1 VEYRISCRL
10 IFLQLKAPP
19 MLQHTSAVLPAPSQ
33 NSSATTP
40 STPERTCQWVAFC
53 VARDFGLEMAAL
65 FAPTRGAPRTAF
77 ARQVA
82 MYLAHTG
89 FELSFETIS
98 RVFDRDRTTVSHA
111 CHVVEDGRDDIWLDC
126 RLEALELFCR
136 TGWGALRQTMPEISQ

>member
-1 VEYRISCRL
+1 
-10 IFLQLKAPP
+10 
-19 MLQHTSAVLPAPSQ
+19 MLQSTSSVLPAPPE
-33 NSSATTP
+33 NSSPFTP
-40 STPERTCQWVAFC
+40 QRTCQWVAFC

-65 FAPTRGAPRTAF
+65 FAPTRGAPRAAF

-82 MYLAHTG
+82 MYLAHIG

-136 TGWGALRQTMPEISQ
+136 AGFEALQETMPGVGQ

>member
-1 VEYRISCRL
+1 
-10 IFLQLKAPP
+10 
-19 MLQHTSAVLPAPSQ
+19 MLQCTSPVLPAPPE
-33 NSSATTP
+33 NSSAATV

-53 VARDFGLEMAAL
+53 VAGDFGLDMAAL

-98 RVFDRDRTTVSHA
+98 GVFDRDRTTVSHA

-136 TGWGALRQTMPEISQ
+136 TGWGALQQTMREISQ

>member
-1 VEYRISCRL
+1 
-10 IFLQLKAPP
+10 
-19 MLQHTSAVLPAPSQ
+19 MLQHNSSVLPVPPETST
-33 NSSATTP
+33 ATAP

-53 VARDFGLEMAAL
+53 VARDFGLDMAAL
-65 FAPTRGAPRTAF
+65 FAPTRGAPRVAF

-82 MYLAHTG
+82 MYLANTG
-89 FELSFETIS
+89 FEVSFETIS

-136 TGWGALRQTMPEISQ
+136 TGLQALQQMMPELSR

>member
-1 VEYRISCRL
+1 
-10 IFLQLKAPP
+10 
-19 MLQHTSAVLPAPSQ
+19 MLQSSPSVLPAPPE
-33 NSSATTP
+33 NSSATP
-40 STPERTCQWVAFC
+40 FTPERTCQWVAFC

-65 FAPTRGAPRTAF
+65 FGPTRGAPRTAF

-82 MYLAHTG
+82 MYLAHIG
-89 FELSFETIS
+89 FQLSLGTIS

-136 TGWGALRQTMPEISQ
+136 TGWGAYRETKQGAGQ

>member
-1 VEYRISCRL
+1 M
-10 IFLQLKAPP
+10 F
-19 MLQHTSAVLPAPSQ
+19 QHTSPDLPAPAE
-33 NSSATTP
+33 NSSTLAP
-40 STPERTCQWVAFC
+40 SITERTCQWVAFC
-53 VARDFGLEMAAL
+53 VARDYGLDLVTL

-98 RVFDRDRTTVSHA
+98 QIFGRDRTTVSHA

-136 TGWGALRQTMPEISQ
+136 SGFAVLQETMPGASQ

>member
-1 VEYRISCRL
+1 MSDK
-10 IFLQLKAPP
+10 LQVYFPATEGPA
-19 MLQHTSAVLPAPSQ
+19 MLQSSSSVLPAPSE
-33 NSSATTP
+33 NSSTP
-40 STPERTCQWVAFC
+40 FTPERTCQWVAFC

-82 MYLAHTG
+82 MYLAHIG

-136 TGWGALRQTMPEISQ
+136 TGWGAFQQTMPGLSQ

>member
-1 VEYRISCRL
+1 
-10 IFLQLKAPP
+10 
-19 MLQHTSAVLPAPSQ
+19 MLQHSPSAFPAPLES
-33 NSSATTP
+33 SSATTI
-40 STPERTCQWVAFC
+40 SAPERTCHWVAFC
-53 VARDFGLEMAAL
+53 VARDFGLNMIAL

-89 FELSFETIS
+89 FELSLETIS
-98 RVFDRDRTTVSHA
+98 RVFNRDRTTVSHA

-136 TGWGALRQTMPEISQ
+136 TGFEALQLTMPGSSR

>member
-1 VEYRISCRL
+1 M
-10 IFLQLKAPP
+10 FLQLKAPP
-19 MLQHTSAVLPAPSQ
+19 MLQHSSSILPAPSE

-40 STPERTCQWVAFC
+40 PERTCQWVAFC
-53 VARDFGLEMAAL
+53 VTRDFGLETAAL
-65 FAPTRGAPRTAF
+65 FAPTRGAPRAAF

-98 RVFDRDRTTVSHA
+98 RVFGRDRTTASHA
-111 CHVVEDGRDDIWLDC
+111 CRIVEDGRDDIWLDC

-136 TGWGALRQTMPEISQ
+136 TGFEALQQTMPGISQ

>member
-1 VEYRISCRL
+1 
-10 IFLQLKAPP
+10 
-19 MLQHTSAVLPAPSQ
+19 MLQHSSVLPAPE
-33 NSSATTP
+33 NSSAAAL
-40 STPERTCQWVAFC
+40 SAPERTCHWVAFC
-53 VARDFGLEMAAL
+53 VARDFRLDMVAL
-65 FAPTRGAPRTAF
+65 FAPTRGGPRTAF

-111 CHVVEDGRDDIWLDC
+111 CHVVEDGRDDIWVDC

-136 TGWGALRQTMPEISQ
+136 TGLEALEASQIVQGIGQ

>member
-1 VEYRISCRL
+1 MSDK
-10 IFLQLKAPP
+10 LQVYFPATEGPA
-19 MLQHTSAVLPAPSQ
+19 MLQHSPSVLPAPSE
-33 NSSATTP
+33 NSSAP
-40 STPERTCQWVAFC
+40 FTPERTCQWVAFC
-53 VARDFGLEMAAL
+53 VARDFGLQMAAL

-82 MYLAHTG
+82 MYLAHIG
-89 FELSFETIS
+89 FALSFETIS

-136 TGWGALRQTMPEISQ
+136 NGWGAFVETMPELSQ

>member
-1 VEYRISCRL
+1 MGAR
-10 IFLQLKAPP
+10 FP
-19 MLQHTSAVLPAPSQ
+19 MKLSRVA
-33 NSSATTP
+33 
-40 STPERTCQWVAFC
+40 STAAFC

-65 FAPTRGAPRTAF
+65 FAPTRGAPRAAF

-82 MYLAHTG
+82 MYLAHIG
-89 FELSFETIS
+89 FELSLETIS

-136 TGWGALRQTMPEISQ
+136 SGWGAFQQTMPELNQ

>member
-1 VEYRISCRL
+1 
-10 IFLQLKAPP
+10 
-19 MLQHTSAVLPAPSQ
+19 MLQHTSSVLPAPSE
-33 NSSATTP
+33 NSSATPPTA
-40 STPERTCQWVAFC
+40 ERTCEWVAFC
-53 VARDFGLEMAAL
+53 VARDFGLDMAAL
-65 FAPTRGAPRTAF
+65 FAPTRGAPRAAF

-98 RVFDRDRTTVSHA
+98 QVFDRDRTTVSHA

-136 TGWGALRQTMPEISQ
+136 TGLEALQETMPGISQ